1 MRYGVIGDVHLGFK
15 AYETDQRSRET
26 LDTFKLAVASLKD
39 CPVILIQELFD
50 ETVVPNWIKK
60 ELLKIKEDNRDQV
73 WVVLGGNHDSTK
85 TYSSVSMLD
94 AFAEVYNVKVANS
107 HAPEVLDAR
116 GLKLLC
122 VPHMRSQKEFL
133 ETLDEWLNIGV
144 SWDAVMLHCM
154 VNSKLDL
161 GPNDLNIDMKRL
173 ELLSSRA
180 KHVWMGHEH
189 TPWQPLANAY
199 VTGSIM
205 EFDFGQLG
213 PKFAY
218 SVEETAVTK
227 ILIPQPRKMLQHEW
241 EWTGPVQAM
250 QSLQALEPG
259 CIHKVI
265 YNSIPVEEASLASN
279 TASLFA
285 SQYDGTVLFD
295 LRKLGH
301 KELKVTAIDASLDL
315 MEEFELFAETNDIQA
330 RDEMLAR
337 LEEAIAL
344 TISEDE
350 EAAA

>member
-15 AYETDQRSRET
+15 AYETDQRSREVI
-26 LDTFKLAVASLKD
+26 DTFKVAVDLLKD
-39 CPVILIQELFD
+39 CPVLLIQELFD
-50 ETVVPNWIKK
+50 ETVVPNWVKK

-94 AFAEVYNVKVANS
+94 AFAEVHNVEVVNS
-107 HAPEVLDAR
+107 HESMVVCAKGLNVL
-116 GLKLLC
+116 C
-122 VPHMRSQKEFL
+122 IPHMRSQKEFL
-133 ETLDEWLNIGV
+133 ESLDRLLV
-144 SWDAVMLHCM
+144 SDFRWDAIALHCM

-161 GPNDLNIDMKRL
+161 GPNDLNIDMQHL
-173 ELLSSRA
+173 EFLSSRA
-180 KHVWMGHEH
+180 KHVWLGHEH
-189 TPWQPLANAY
+189 TPWQPTANAY
-199 VTGSIM
+199 VTGAIM

-213 PKFAY
+213 PKYVY
-218 SVEETAVTK
+218 SVEETTVTK

-241 EWTGPVQAM
+241 EWSGPVQAM
-250 QSLQALEPG
+250 QALQALEPG

-265 YNSIPVEEASLASN
+265 YNSIPVEEASLAAN
-279 TASLFA
+279 ATSLFA
-285 SQYDGTVLFD
+285 AQYDGTILFD

-301 KELKVTAIDASLDL
+301 RELKVTAIDASLNL
-315 MEEFELFAETNDIQA
+315 MEEFEVFAESNDIQA
-330 RDEMLAR
+330 QAEMQAR